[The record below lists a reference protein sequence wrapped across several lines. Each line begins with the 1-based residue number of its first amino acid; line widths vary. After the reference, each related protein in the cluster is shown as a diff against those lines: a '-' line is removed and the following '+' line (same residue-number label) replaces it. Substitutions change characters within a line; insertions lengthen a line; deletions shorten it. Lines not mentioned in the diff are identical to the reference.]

1 MMNKK
6 LFTTVAFMACSIS
19 LAAQTLSTEF
29 KGTSNGNPISP
40 FVFCADPTALEYNGR
55 LYVYGTND
63 HQEFIA
69 NGKKG
74 DNTYGNIKSIVVFS
88 TADMVNWTFHG
99 TIDTKRLCSSW
110 VTSPWYQGYG
120 VSWAPS
126 VTWRTNPETGEDEF
140 FLYFCNSSHGVG
152 VLKANSPIGPF
163 KSPLNKLMIHYD
175 SPGAFP
181 TGSSANFDPGVVVDE
196 NGVGWISFGGLN
208 DNGKILPD
216 NARIAKLK
224 PSMTEIDGKAVRI
237 PAPYHFEANEL
248 NFIGGKYVYTYC
260 SHWSRN
266 DADWNAYKAE
276 NGISA
281 SIPGGGTMCYMV
293 SDNPLDPNS
302 WVFKGAYGPGVAGN
316 NHSHLQ
322 KFKGNYYHIYHDH
335 GSVLLDKMKSLGAV
349 DASAGDYRSICVVK
363 ATVNESTA
371 TVNPVTLSIEG
382 CDAIDTMNPYELQQ
396 VETMATGGGLEYED
410 FTNITKNGRIN
421 ALGNDA
427 SLNMQ
432 VKMDAGDWT
441 LVKKVDFGTTGASKF
456 MLRAKGTGTLEIRA
470 GRKGAKPSVTVEF
483 SSTAMEDHVVELDP
497 TKFQGT
503 KTLYFLITSATDAY
517 LDAWQFTEMGTD
529 GIQTMENNKPVKRHS
544 YDLSG
549 RRLSNSKQAHGVI
562 IEQTIDANGVKH
574 QRKHLS
580 GK

>member
-1 MMNKK
+1 M
-6 LFTTVAFMACSIS
+6 
-19 LAAQTLSTEF
+19 
-29 KGTSNGNPISP
+29 
-40 FVFCADPTALEYNGR
+40 TA
-55 LYVYGTND
+55 
-63 HQEFIA
+63 
-69 NGKKG
+69 
-74 DNTYGNIKSIVVFS
+74 
-88 TADMVNWTFHG
+88 
-99 TIDTKRLCSSW
+99 
-110 VTSPWYQGYG
+110 
-120 VSWAPS
+120 
-126 VTWRTNPETGEDEF
+126 
-140 FLYFCNSSHGVG
+140 
-152 VLKANSPIGPF
+152 
-163 KSPLNKLMIHYD
+163 
-175 SPGAFP
+175 
-181 TGSSANFDPGVVVDE
+181 
-196 NGVGWISFGGLN
+196 
-208 DNGKILPD
+208 
-216 NARIAKLK
+216 
-224 PSMTEIDGKAVRI
+224 IDGAAVKI

-248 NFIGGKYVYTYC
+248 NIIGGKYVFTYC
-260 SHWSRN
+260 SHWDR
-266 DADWNAYKAE
+266 DQTEWNIYTSEHNIKA
-276 NGISA
+276 NM
-281 SIPGGGTMCYMV
+281 PGGGTMCYMV
-293 SDNPLDPNS
+293 SENPMDPNS

-483 SSTAMEDHVVELDP
+483 SSTDMEDHVVELDP

-529 GIQTMENNKPVKRHS
+529 GIQTMEDSKPVKRQS
-544 YDLSG
+544 FDLSG

-580 GK
+580 GKQ